1 VRELA
6 RCRQALI
13 STRLVQKA
21 AEVMSPER
29 RRALFP
35 RIERATEIP
44 MLVLAGVFLVA
55 LALPELVDLSEDV
68 LTAIE
73 GVVWLI
79 WGVFAFEL
87 LAKTYLA
94 PDRRRYLM
102 THWPDVVVV
111 AVPFLRPVRLLRL
124 VMVGAKFWRSA
135 RTTLRRRTFSL
146 LGSISIVSVSVAAVL
161 MYAAERQSEGT
172 IQTFADALW
181 WAVATITTVGYGDV
195 YPKTPVGRGIA
206 VILMLIGISLFG
218 VLTARLA
225 AFFVVTDDQASSP
238 HHLEMIMERLDR
250 IEQQLRSYQA
260 SSLPPS
266 QE

>member
-1 VRELA
+1 
-6 RCRQALI
+6 
-13 STRLVQKA
+13 
-21 AEVMSPER
+21 
-29 RRALFP
+29 
-35 RIERATEIP
+35 
-44 MLVLAGVFLVA
+44 
-55 LALPELVDLSEDV
+55 
-68 LTAIE
+68 
-73 GVVWLI
+73 
-79 WGVFAFEL
+79 
-87 LAKTYLA
+87 
-94 PDRRRYLM
+94 M

-238 HHLEMIMERLDR
+238 HHLEMIMERLDGIVR
-250 IEQQLRSYQA
+250 GAVGALADELA
-260 SSLPPS
+260 SLAAALGRAAAAYRATDAAAARAAAGSAPRRPAVGLAT
-266 QE
+266 